1 MSSCFLFG
9 FALLFST
16 ALVTSGTCTVFQ
28 IHTII
33 QGLDDVLSSG
43 KCADYVTTSSSLS
56 VPCDALS
63 CIDIVEELASKLPDC
78 ALSDNGNSVNK
89 KRELQNGLEDC
100 SAESSASL
108 SVEAVD
114 SSTNSATTS
123 TTSRSGHE
131 CSIADASTT
140 ADLYLEAASSPAC
153 GEYVAMDESTM
164 TVFIYAPCSATQC
177 VAVMETMVEQLP
189 DCYTDEVNVKQDVL
203 QSLTSCIGS
212 SSAAGASQPNSGGE
226 CTDDEVS
233 SLAYLANSIVASKE
247 CEAYVIATATDWYI
261 QVPCSARTCLETM
274 ENAVQQMPDCEFEG
288 MNYKKELG
296 LEQQSCVNS
305 GSASSSANNL
315 RTAAPAPDGSAS
327 STETS
332 SSTVYSTSI
341 ARFTLVL
348 VVVAL
353 C

>member
-1 MSSCFLFG
+1 MSEPPRNSPGVDVVVFLERSAMDKLKELFAQVTYLHEECVEQALRSLRTLSDSERRPSMDETTRRNILSSPIMSSRFLFG

-16 ALVTSGTCTVFQ
+16 ALATSDTCTVFQ
-28 IHTII
+28 IHTTI

-43 KCADYVTTSSSLS
+43 KCATTCHQL
-56 VPCDALS
+56 VP
-63 CIDIVEELASKLPDC
+63 VKELASKLPDC

-108 SVEAVD
+108 NVE
-114 SSTNSATTS
+114 
-123 TTSRSGHE
+123 RSGHE

-189 DCYTDEVNVKQDVL
+189 DCYTDGVNVKQDVL

-233 SLAYLANSIVASKE
+233 SLAYLTNSIVA
-247 CEAYVIATATDWYI
+247 T
-261 QVPCSARTCLETM
+261 
-274 ENAVQQMPDCEFEG
+274 
-288 MNYKKELG
+288 
-296 LEQQSCVNS
+296 
-305 GSASSSANNL
+305 
-315 RTAAPAPDGSAS
+315 
-327 STETS
+327 
-332 SSTVYSTSI
+332 
-341 ARFTLVL
+341 
-348 VVVAL
+348 
-353 C
+353 